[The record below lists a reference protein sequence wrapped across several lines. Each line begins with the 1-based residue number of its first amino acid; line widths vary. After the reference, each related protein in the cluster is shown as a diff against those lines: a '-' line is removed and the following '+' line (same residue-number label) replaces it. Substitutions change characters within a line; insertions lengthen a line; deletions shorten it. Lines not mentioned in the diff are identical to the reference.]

1 MQAMT
6 SRSEL
11 AAPSVLASL
20 RESKAREARV
30 SNRGQ
35 MSLPADARH
44 RWNITDGGDVS
55 IIDLGDALLVVPATL
70 DQIRGA
76 IADAVSGG
84 RYASAISALAE
95 TDSELGNC

>member
-1 MQAMT
+1 MT
-6 SRSEL
+6 SRFQH
-11 AAPSVLASL
+11 AAPAALASL
-20 RESKAREARV
+20 TALRDSKVREARV

-35 MSLPADARH
+35 MSLPAEARH

-84 RYASAISALAE
+84 RYASAMSALAE
-95 TDSELGNC
+95 TDSDLANC